1 MYKIEIGK
9 HQTRSAR
16 IPNRPTNTMAEKNK
30 TVGYQMLQQFNVR
43 SWKINIIYTKIYN
56 IYIQSTELASETKE
70 IFLNRWQASTE
81 ETKNV
86 SRS

>member
-1 MYKIEIGK
+1 
-9 HQTRSAR
+9 
-16 IPNRPTNTMAEKNK
+16 
-30 TVGYQMLQQFNVR
+30 MLQQFNVR